1 MRKILCTSCDGFH
14 DASKRMTRFAATKFI
29 PTPPALVEMRN
40 SLEWSEWRAV
50 KKLLLVGLLIAGNQ
64 TYFVVILACEKFLDK
79 IQSMKKLAKN
89 QDFLPAHLAPAKNI
103 DK

>member
-1 MRKILCTSCDGFH
+1 
-14 DASKRMTRFAATKFI
+14 MTRFAATKFI
-29 PTPPALVEMRN
+29 PTPPALGEMRN

-64 TYFVVILACEKFLDK
+64 TYFVVFRDRSVSFILTCEKFLDK
-79 IQSMKKLAKN
+79 IQSIKKLAKN

>member
-1 MRKILCTSCDGFH
+1 
-14 DASKRMTRFAATKFI
+14 MTRFAATKFI

-40 SLEWSEWRAV
+40 SLEWSEWRVV

-64 TYFVVILACEKFLDK
+64 TYFVVFRDRSVSFILACENQ